1 MAEKYDHHVESAAD
15 FPARTA
21 WMLVGALLSFAV
33 ITGFS
38 IGFAVAPL
46 ALLGVFLAVRRAG
59 VGPQTFGVL
68 DGAAAMCLVV
78 ALLNREGTRDPV
90 PWVVAAVVLAVAGF
104 AGYHVARRALS
115 RDA

>member
-1 MAEKYDHHVESAAD
+1 MRSTIGAVEPAAD

-46 ALLGVFLAVRRAG
+46 ALLGVWLAVRRAG
-59 VGPQTFGVL
+59 IGPQTFALL
-68 DGAAAMCLVV
+68 DGAAGMCLVV
-78 ALLNREGTRDPV
+78 ALLNRQGTRDPI
-90 PWVVAAVVLAVAGF
+90 PWVVASVVLAVAGF
-104 AGYHVARRALS
+104 AGYRLTRRTSS

>member
-1 MAEKYDHHVESAAD
+1 VAEKYDHHVESAAD

-46 ALLGVFLAVRRAG
+46 ALLGVWLAIRRAG
-59 VGPQTFGVL
+59 VGPQTFGLL
-68 DGAAAMCLVV
+68 DGAAGICLVV
-78 ALLNREGTRDPV
+78 ALLNREGTRDPI
-90 PWVVAAVVLAVAGF
+90 PWAIAAAVLAALGF
-104 AGYHVARRALS
+104 VGYRLSRRAFS
-115 RDA
+115 RDT